1 MKSFNKQGFT
11 LVELIVV
18 IIILSIL
25 ASIAFFTYSQKSV
38 SARNTLRKYDIS
50 LINKIMGTKV
60 DINVIPLSQF
70 IDTLS
75 PAHTFWTGTVY
86 GYPITATSYE
96 VGTPN
101 IKMFWNESVADP
113 ETGDPYIIGYTQW
126 DFWRYYQI
134 AGSLEISTAIV
145 DGIYY
150 SAGSWD
156 LAWIIKDPSWTGAI
170 LRDGSIT
177 PY

>member
-1 MKSFNKQGFT
+1 MKSPNKQAFT

-70 IDTLS
+70 IDTPS
-75 PAHTFWTGTVY
+75 PAHTF
-86 GYPITATSYE
+86 
-96 VGTPN
+96 
-101 IKMFWNESVADP
+101 
-113 ETGDPYIIGYTQW
+113 
-126 DFWRYYQI
+126 
-134 AGSLEISTAIV
+134 
-145 DGIYY
+145 
-150 SAGSWD
+150 
-156 LAWIIKDPSWTGAI
+156 
-170 LRDGSIT
+170 
-177 PY
+177 